1 MIAKLNEQ
9 GCHVEGV
16 FTHFATADEADL
28 DKFEQQFS
36 FFSEL
41 VDNLAYKPDL
51 VHASN
56 SATSIWHSETIFNA
70 VRLGIVIYGL
80 NSSGRE
86 LELPFPLKPALSLE
100 SSLVHVKKLEA
111 GADIGYRATYTTSG
125 EEYIGTVPIIY
136 ADGWTLHLP
145 KKYTLGIKVSLIGG
159 SGDNSVS
166 ATNLAQ
172 YKQTINYEVL
182 CLLSDRIPRIY

>member
-111 GADIGYRATYTTSG
+111 GVDIGYRATTPHLGRS
-125 EEYIGTVPIIY
+125 
-136 ADGWTLHLP
+136 TLE
-145 KKYTLGIKVSLIGG
+145 
-159 SGDNSVS
+159 
-166 ATNLAQ
+166 Q
-172 YKQTINYEVL
+172 
-182 CLLSDRIPRIY
+182 CLLSMRTVGPSICLKNILWVSR